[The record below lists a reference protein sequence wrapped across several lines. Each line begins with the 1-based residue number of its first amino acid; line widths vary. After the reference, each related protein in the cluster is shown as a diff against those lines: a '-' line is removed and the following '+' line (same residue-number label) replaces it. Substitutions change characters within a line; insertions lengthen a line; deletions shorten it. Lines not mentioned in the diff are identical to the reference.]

1 MKKNVTGKW
10 ERLYEQ
16 CTPDERLSIVVEI
29 LKRIEAR
36 KWGRFRKGRKATKR
50 RIKPAM
56 NNGTGSAGSTSM
68 WAMAG

>member
-1 MKKNVTGKW
+1 MEKIVTEKW

-16 CTPDERLSIVVEI
+16 CTPDERLSIVVEM

-36 KWGRFRKGRKATKR
+36 KWGRFRKGRKSTKR

-56 NNGTGSAGSTSM
+56 NSGTGSAGNTSM
-68 WAMAG
+68 WVMAG